1 MRALD
6 EMILLLRADTVV
18 TAASPLPLFSK
29 RLWLGILLASPSL
42 ALQHKCQVVPYLP
55 FDIKKM

>member
-18 TAASPLPLFSK
+18 TAAFSK
-29 RLWLGILLASPSL
+29 RLWLGILLAPPSL